1 MMLTNKE
8 KCLPE
13 TLEGKLPNFLNIS
26 SLNSISMCWD
36 IELNMTVS
44 HMTIIA
50 AVCSILKD
58 HLARLLNS
66 RWEQEGAK
74 SIRSTSEY

>member
-1 MMLTNKE
+1 MLTNKE

-13 TLEGKLPNFLNIS
+13 TFEGKLPNLLNIS
-26 SLNSISMCWD
+26 SLDGTSMCWD
-36 IELNMTVS
+36 IELNMAVS

-58 HLARLLNS
+58 HLVRLLS
-66 RWEQEGAK
+66 SGREQEGAK
-74 SIRSTSEY
+74 SIRSTIVY